1 MNKLYREVVA
11 AGIAKR
17 LSTIGSELIGMS
29 NRVDAESVESIDS
42 DILLYIGALEALIDT
57 HSTIFT
63 LPLTRP
69 TTEV

>member
-11 AGIAKR
+11 AGIAAR
-17 LSTIGSELIGMS
+17 LRVIGNDLINMS
-29 NRVDAESVESIDS
+29 VRVDADSVEGVAS
-42 DILLYIGALEALIDT
+42 DIDLYVSALQALMDT
-57 HSTIFT
+57 HNTIFT